1 MKKRNYDLYKDSS
14 LLGKRIGSNITK
26 PKLRPGMNVKFTG
39 GQYPDMIFTIFGLA
53 YEKERV
59 GGKPRRV
66 RRKNRAKRGRQKYF
80 KLQGVAETQEIT
92 SKGKKVIKAKIIKLK
107 RINPSLLLPVLS
119 KGKKNES
126 KSI

>member
-1 MKKRNYDLYKDSS
+1 MKKVNYDLYKDSS
-14 LLGKRIGSNITK
+14 MSKKRIGSNITK
-26 PKLRPGMNVKFTG
+26 PKLRPGMNVKFID
-39 GQYPDMIFTIFGLA
+39 GQYPDMVFTIFGLA

-59 GGKPRRV
+59 GGKSRRV

-92 SKGKKVIKAKIIKLK
+92 NKGKKKIKAKIIKIK
-107 RINPSLLLPVLS
+107 RVNPSLLLPVFS
-119 KGKKNES
+119 KGKKNEP